1 MFKSLQHS
9 QSKLSYAV
17 TGNRVNRR
25 AGFKKL
31 KRLEISVKY
40 LLYEH
45 EKAPP
50 WVWGKIKK
58 ETEHEQHEK
67 EMSKMKSCIF
77 VLVR

>member
-1 MFKSLQHS
+1 M
-9 QSKLSYAV
+9 AV
-17 TGNRVNRR
+17 KTFLCGDRKPGEQALKN
-25 AGFKKL
+25 F

>member
-1 MFKSLQHS
+1 MRWQE
-9 QSKLSYAV
+9 
-17 TGNRVNRR
+17 TGWIDVQALN
-25 AGFKKL
+25 F